1 MKKVF
6 ITIRD
11 AREDDL
17 ESVIDLWEQL
27 ADHHEL
33 LSDQFERS
41 PDSKKKWSKYLYE
54 RFSEIS
60 TKLVVAEE
68 EGKIVAFM
76 LCLLEPNYPIFKER
90 KIGVI
95 SDVYVREER
104 RRKGLAKKMLDV
116 AVAWFKKNKVR
127 TVRLNVAADN
137 LEARAAWRM
146 IGFEPLMIDKRLDL
160 DRYPRNEPRKRP
172 VRTVSHMPADRR
184 ISRGRLRTDP
194 VPSSPCP
201 ALSGASSP

>member
-17 ESVIDLWEQL
+17 DGVSDLWEQL
-27 ADHHEL
+27 AGHHEM
-33 LSDQFERS
+33 LSEDFALA
-41 PDSKKKWSKYLYE
+41 PDSKRKWSRYL
-54 RFSEIS
+54 RDKFNEIS
-60 TKLVVAEE
+60 TKLIVAEE
-68 EGKIVAFM
+68 DGEIVAFM

-95 SDVYVREER
+95 SDVYVKQER

-116 AVAWFKKNKVR
+116 AAAWFKKNRVR

-146 IGFEPLMIDKRLDL
+146 LGFDPFMIAKHLDL
-160 DRYPRNEPRKRP
+160 NAYPKKTIRKKI
-172 VRTVSHMPADRR
+172 RR
-184 ISRGRLRTDP
+184 VVQSRSRKKKTGIM
-194 VPSSPCP
+194 
-201 ALSGASSP
+201 G

>member
-17 ESVIDLWEQL
+17 DGVIDLWEQL
-27 ADHHEL
+27 ADHHEM
-33 LSDQFERS
+33 LSDQFALA
-41 PDSKKKWSKYLYE
+41 PDSKRKWSKYLRE
-54 RFSEIS
+54 RFEEIS
-60 TKLVVAEE
+60 TKLIVAEE
-68 EGKIVAFM
+68 DGKIVAFM
-76 LCLLEPNYPIFKER
+76 LCLLEPNYPILKER

-95 SDVYVREER
+95 SDVYVRQER

-127 TVRLNVAADN
+127 TVRLNVAAEN
-137 LEARAAWRM
+137 LEARAAWRL

-160 DRYPRNEPRKRP
+160 DDYPKNELRKRP
-172 VRTVSHMPADRR
+172 VRTVHSKFRKK
-184 ISRGRLRTDP
+184 
-194 VPSSPCP
+194 
-201 ALSGASSP
+201 

>member
-1 MKKVF
+1 VNKIV

-17 ESVIDLWEQL
+17 EGVDDLWEQL
-27 ADHHEL
+27 AKHHEG
-33 LSDQFERS
+33 LSDKFS
-41 PDSKKKWSKYLYE
+41 LALDSKKRWSKYLRE
-54 RFSEIS
+54 KFAEIS
-60 TKLVVAEE
+60 TKLIVAEE
-68 EGKIVAFM
+68 EGEMVAFM
-76 LCLLEPNYPIFKER
+76 LCLLEPNTPVYKER

-95 SDVYVREER
+95 SDVYVKQER

-116 AVAWFKKNKVR
+116 AAAWFLKNKVR

-160 DRYPRNEPRKRP
+160 DDYPKKEARKKLTRVVQSRP
-172 VRTVSHMPADRR
+172 KRR
-184 ISRGRLRTDP
+184 RLR
-194 VPSSPCP
+194 
-201 ALSGASSP
+201 